1 MAIVVWPSCAI
12 LPAMTSANPISDL
25 PLSDQKTAAR
35 PVFSAK
41 LTPHRSLPANGF
53 VALMALIGA
62 LMLSTG
68 LMFMTIGA
76 WPIVG
81 FLALDVA
88 IIFLAFQLNY
98 KAGRAYEEVIVTPSE
113 LIIRRVSAW
122 GQVKV
127 ESLHPFWTR
136 LKTAYDEDAEQVL
149 AIKLESKGRQVP
161 VGAFLNPDDK
171 ESFANALGDALANVK
186 RGAPV

>member
-1 MAIVVWPSCAI
+1 
-12 LPAMTSANPISDL
+12 MTSANPISNQTSHR
-25 PLSDQKTAAR
+25 PVSGTR
-35 PVFSAK
+35 PVFSAR

-53 VALMALIGA
+53 VVLMLLIGA
-62 LMLSTG
+62 LTLSTG
-68 LMFMTIGA
+68 LMFLAIGA

-81 FLALDVA
+81 FLVLDVA
-88 IIFLAFQLNY
+88 IIYLAFQLNY
-98 KAGRAYEEVIVTPSE
+98 RAARAYEEVIVTPSQ
-113 LIIRRVSAW
+113 LIVRRVSAW
-122 GQVKV
+122 GRESV
-127 ESLHPFWTR
+127 ETLHPFWTR

-186 RGAPV
+186 RGTPV

>member
-1 MAIVVWPSCAI
+1 M
-12 LPAMTSANPISDL
+12 
-25 PLSDQKTAAR
+25 R
-35 PVFSAK
+35 PVFSAR

-62 LMLSTG
+62 LSLSTA
-68 LMFMTIGA
+68 LMFLAVGA

-88 IIFLAFQLNY
+88 IIFLAFQINY
-98 KAGRAYEEVIVTPSE
+98 RAARAYEEVIVTPSE
-113 LIIRRVSAW
+113 LVVRRVSAW
-122 GQVKV
+122 GRVKV
-127 ESLHPFWTR
+127 ETLHPFWTR

-149 AIKLESKGRQVP
+149 AIKLVSKGRYVP

-171 ESFANALGDALANVK
+171 ESFANALGDALATVK
-186 RGAPV
+186 RGAPA

>member
-1 MAIVVWPSCAI
+1 
-12 LPAMTSANPISDL
+12 MTSTNPISDRTTN
-25 PLSDQKTAAR
+25 LSGDAK

-41 LTPHRSLPANGF
+41 LTPYRSLPANGF
-53 VALMALIGA
+53 VV
-62 LMLSTG
+62 LMLLICALTVSTAI
-68 LMFMTIGA
+68 MFLTVGA
-76 WPIVG
+76 WPIVA

-88 IIFLAFQLNY
+88 IIYLAFQLNY
-98 KAGRAYEEVIVTPSE
+98 RAALAYEEVIITPSE
-113 LIIRRVSAW
+113 LIVRRVSAW
-122 GQVKV
+122 GRVKV
-127 ESLHPFWTR
+127 ETLHPFWTR

-186 RGAPV
+186 RGLPA

>member
-1 MAIVVWPSCAI
+1 M
-12 LPAMTSANPISDL
+12 
-25 PLSDQKTAAR
+25 
-35 PVFSAK
+35 FSAR

-53 VALMALIGA
+53 VALMALVGA
-62 LMLSTG
+62 LSLSTA
-68 LMFMTIGA
+68 LMFLAVGA

-98 KAGRAYEEVIVTPSE
+98 RAARAYEEVIVTPSE
-113 LIIRRVSAW
+113 LVVRRVSAW
-122 GQVKV
+122 GRVKV
-127 ESLHPFWTR
+127 ETLHPFWTR

-149 AIKLESKGRQVP
+149 AIKLVSKGRYVP

-171 ESFANALGDALANVK
+171 ESFANALGDALATVK
-186 RGAPV
+186 RGAPA